1 MEQQMKSQK
10 HLAPGHI
17 HQTHGATGFYLRP
30 ALMQLSHQLRSKQ
43 ISQAAFETQQA
54 ELLKG
59 WTKQRL
65 YFLRRQKYISAA
77 DFKRLRPNA
86 PIFAVR
92 A

>member
-1 MEQQMKSQK
+1 
-10 HLAPGHI
+10 
-17 HQTHGATGFYLRP
+17 
-30 ALMQLSHQLRSKQ
+30 MQLSHQLRGKQ